1 MFQRLVQI
9 ASLLALLA
17 LTTTATAQTVHTG
30 QTEGGAFFAIIVP
43 PNWNGDLVVWNHG
56 YQFSPI
62 APVNPSLDP
71 SESDMGPLAPL
82 QLAQGYAVA
91 ASSYQQNQ
99 WAVFTTRDDLEEL
112 IEAFEDNVAEPNN
125 IILTGA
131 SLGGIV
137 TADALERADID
148 NVVGAYP
155 FCGALAG
162 SRTWDHALDIRLTY
176 DAICGSVAPI
186 PGGAT
191 GLPEG
196 SPPLSGTDVAL
207 ATNAC
212 MGTLTPPAFRTTDQQ
227 TRLDQFLAV
236 RKIPENFII
245 TDMIFAINGINNLI
259 FDPRKL
265 DGEQGLGNEG
275 VEYDDPTVNASIQR
289 VRANRGAAKK
299 LRRNFTPEG
308 DLEEEDVKIVSIH
321 TDKDG
326 LVLVENEKEYQ
337 DVVDADNLTVAIV
350 VEVVPTH
357 CGFTFAEG
365 VAGWE
370 ALTAWIG
377 GAPQPNAAV
386 LQGTCQAI
394 EAGGVFPGP
403 CRFDP
408 SFVIPDM
415 DDRILPR
422 GKMDGDDD
430 DNDSDGDSD
439 SDSD

>member
-9 ASLLALLA
+9 TSLLALLA

-71 SESDMGPLAPL
+71 IESDMGPLAPL

-112 IEAFEDNVAEPNN
+112 IDAFEDNVAEPNN

-162 SRTWDHALDIRLTY
+162 SRIWDGALDIRLTY
-176 DAICGSVAPI
+176 DAVCSSVAPI

-196 SPPLSGTDVAL
+196 FPPLSNVDVAL
-207 ATNAC
+207 ATHAC
-212 MGTLTPPAFRTTDQQ
+212 MGTLAADFGTAPTAAQQ
-227 TRLDQFLAV
+227 ARMDQFLAV
-236 RKIPENFII
+236 TKIPENFII
-245 TDMIFAINGINNLI
+245 TDLFFAVNGISNLI

-265 DGEQGLGNEG
+265 DGEQGLGNNG
-275 VEYDDPTVNASIQR
+275 VKYDDPAVDASIQR
-289 VRANRGAAKK
+289 VRADRGAAKK
-299 LRRNFTPEG
+299 LKRNFTPTG

-326 LVLVENEKEYQ
+326 LVIVENEKEYQ
-337 DVVDADNLTVAIV
+337 DVVDSDNLTVAIV
-350 VEVVPTH
+350 VEAAPTH
-357 CGFTFAEG
+357 CGFSEAEG
-365 VAGWE
+365 IAGWE
-370 ALTAWIG
+370 SLKLWIAG
-377 GAPQPNAAV
+377 SPQPNAAV
-386 LQGTCQAI
+386 LQATCVTI
-394 EAGGVFPGP
+394 AGRGLASGP
-403 CRFDP
+403 CRFNP

-415 DDRILPR
+415 DGRIAPR
-422 GKMDGDDD
+422 GKMHGHDDD
-430 DNDSDGDSD
+430 
-439 SDSD
+439 